1 MKLTKSV
8 LFKLITEMMEHG
20 GISCGEAHP
29 VHTHHEWE
37 EHKKEEDKK
46 TKAMA
51 KITIITED
59 MFEEETVSKNELRAI
74 LRRWEEK
81 EYEDDE
87 ARWRQYA
94 ADIEELLVDPLH
106 LPKVTAASHDRMKRI
121 ARDMEPLDET

>member
-20 GISCGEAHP
+20 GLSCGEAHP
-29 VHTHHEWE
+29 AHTHHEWE

-51 KITIITED
+51 KITIITEKE
-59 MFEEETVSKNELRAI
+59 EEETVSKNELRDV
-74 LRRWEEK
+74 LRKWEEK

-87 ARWRQYA
+87 ERWREYA
-94 ADIEELLVDPLH
+94 ADIEELLLDPLQ
-106 LPKVTAASHDRMKRI
+106 LPRASAAGS
-121 ARDMEPLDET
+121 LDET